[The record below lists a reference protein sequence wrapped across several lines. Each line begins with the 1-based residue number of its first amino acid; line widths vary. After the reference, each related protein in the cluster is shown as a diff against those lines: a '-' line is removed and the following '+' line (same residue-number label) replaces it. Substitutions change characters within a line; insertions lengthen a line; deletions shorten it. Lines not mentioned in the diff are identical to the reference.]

1 MHWSQRF
8 SFVPGSSRTDPFLL
22 VHDYHHRCLSP
33 SRMAT
38 NSQDIQVSV
47 TPPVKD
53 LRSLFEQK
61 AKQATPANPNASLR
75 PGDTSVSSG
84 SSGSRPSISRR
95 SSPTPLSDGQTDS
108 LTHSEPSSVRKR
120 PPPPPPPSRGPK
132 QQIGSPSPSTSP
144 RLRATLEPNNA
155 PESRSPP
162 PSTKQRLATR
172 LPPPV
177 PDLRLDRTSDVEQN
191 SNGRYNSD
199 STRAGLR

>member
-1 MHWSQRF
+1 MS
-8 SFVPGSSRTDPFLL
+8 
-22 VHDYHHRCLSP
+22 
-33 SRMAT
+33 A

-47 TPPVKD
+47 TPAVKD

-75 PGDTSVSSG
+75 PADSSVSSG
-84 SSGSRPSISRR
+84 SRFSISPR

-108 LTHSEPSSVRKR
+108 LTSHPEPSSQRKR
-120 PPPPPPPSRGPK
+120 PPPPPPPSRGQK

-155 PESRSPP
+155 PENRSPP
-162 PSTKQRLATR
+162 PSTKKRLATR

-177 PDLRLDRTSDVEQN
+177 PDLRLDRTSDVGRDP
-191 SNGRYNSD
+191 NGRDNSD
-199 STRAGLR
+199 STRASLR

>member
-1 MHWSQRF
+1 MS
-8 SFVPGSSRTDPFLL
+8 
-22 VHDYHHRCLSP
+22 
-33 SRMAT
+33 A

-47 TPPVKD
+47 TPAVKD

-61 AKQATPANPNASLR
+61 AKQAIPPNPNASLR
-75 PGDTSVSSG
+75 PADGSVSSG

-108 LTHSEPSSVRKR
+108 LTHSEPSSLRKR

-177 PDLRLDRTSDVEQN
+177 PDLRLDRTNDVERN
-191 SNGRYNSD
+191 SNGSHNSD
-199 STRAGLR
+199 STQANLR

>member
-1 MHWSQRF
+1 MS
-8 SFVPGSSRTDPFLL
+8 
-22 VHDYHHRCLSP
+22 
-33 SRMAT
+33 A

-47 TPPVKD
+47 TQPVKD

-61 AKQATPANPNASLR
+61 AKQATPANPSASLR
-75 PGDTSVSSG
+75 PGDTSV

-108 LTHSEPSSVRKR
+108 LTHSEPTSVRKR

-177 PDLRLDRTSDVEQN
+177 PDLRLDRTSDGERN
-191 SNGRYNSD
+191 STERYNSD
-199 STRAGLR
+199 STQASLT

>member
-1 MHWSQRF
+1 MS
-8 SFVPGSSRTDPFLL
+8 D
-22 VHDYHHRCLSP
+22 
-33 SRMAT
+33 

-47 TPPVKD
+47 TPAVKD

-61 AKQATPANPNASLR
+61 AKQAIPANPNASLR
-75 PGDTSVSSG
+75 PGDSTV

-95 SSPTPLSDGQTDS
+95 SSPTPLSDGQSDS
-108 LTHSEPSSVRKR
+108 HSEQNSMRKR

-155 PESRSPP
+155 PEGRSPP
-162 PSTKQRLATR
+162 PTTKQRLATR

-199 STRAGLR
+199 STRANPR

>member
-1 MHWSQRF
+1 MS
-8 SFVPGSSRTDPFLL
+8 D
-22 VHDYHHRCLSP
+22 
-33 SRMAT
+33 

-47 TPPVKD
+47 TPAVKD

-75 PGDTSVSSG
+75 PGDSSV

-95 SSPTPLSDGQTDS
+95 SSPTPLSDGQSDS
-108 LTHSEPSSVRKR
+108 QTQSEQSSMRKR

-144 RLRATLEPNNA
+144 RLRATLEPSNA

-177 PDLRLDRTSDVEQN
+177 PDLRLDRTSDVEPN
-191 SNGRYNSD
+191 SNGKNDSD
-199 STRAGLR
+199 STRAGPK